1 LLSFL
6 GVILIAVYALLESQI
21 PQDSYWPLFV
31 LFLLQQLYVIAR
43 LWVRASF
50 YACQTHYYRE
60 QAKDELLAQ
69 PVAEPSPAS

>member
-21 PQDSYWPLFV
+21 PQDSYWPLFA

-50 YACQTHYYRE
+50 YGCQTRLYRE
-60 QAKDELLAQ
+60 RARDELLAQ
-69 PVAEPSPAS
+69 PVAKPSPAT